1 MPFFQTLADYGHLTG
16 TSISV
21 NSRVVARQCRN
32 LQCWLT
38 AAAVRQ
44 EINGG
49 ERNRSKIRKGKI
61 SSGESELKGTV
72 SPDF

>member
-38 AAAVRQ
+38 AAAVQYVR
-44 EINGG
+44 
-49 ERNRSKIRKGKI
+49 R
-61 SSGESELKGTV
+61 
-72 SPDF
+72 